1 MDLFEAVLAGDD
13 DAVMWALR
21 SGAAAESVDAEGTTA
36 LYLAAVENRPGA
48 VRLLLAAGADPER
61 ASGPDASDLPLCGA
75 ACGGHTEV
83 VRSLLA
89 AGAHPDLRESF
100 GFTAM
105 TWSVRLGHATTTAAL
120 LAAGADPSL
129 PGPTG
134 EPLLVLAARRGSL
147 PTVRTLLR
155 YDAPA
160 RREALTEARRW
171 LTRDIADELRRQL
184 VRTYGEEIETAVRR
198 VKDEDGVT
206 IVAEARR
213 DGTVWAT
220 VDQQTAHAE
229 IATLLEAP

>member
-13 DAVMWALR
+13 DAVMRALR
-21 SGAAAESVDAEGTTA
+21 SGTTAEHTDAEGMTA

-61 ASGPDASDLPLCGA
+61 ASGPDAADLPLCGA

-89 AGAHPDLRESF
+89 AGARPDLREGF

-105 TWSVRLGHATTTAAL
+105 TWAVRLGHAATAEAL

-129 PGPTG
+129 PAPTG
-134 EPLLVLAARRGSL
+134 EPPLVLAARRGSL
-147 PTVRTLLR
+147 PTVRALLR
-155 YDAPA
+155 HGAPA
-160 RREALTEARRW
+160 RREALTEARLW

-184 VRTYGEEIETAVRR
+184 VRTYGEEIETVVRR
-198 VKDEDGVT
+198 VTDEDGVT
-206 IVAEARR
+206 VVAEARR
-213 DGTVWAT
+213 DGETWAT

-229 IATLLEAP
+229 IVTALEA